1 MPGGSERDFLVND
14 MTDLRIPIAL
24 FFGIVGIILLTVTG
38 NRAALTDAPVNLYSG
53 IAMLLFAG
61 VMAWLA
67 RRPS

>member
-1 MPGGSERDFLVND
+1 MS
-14 MTDLRIPIAL
+14 DLRIPIAL
-24 FFGIVGIILLTVTG
+24 FFGITGMLLLTVTG
-38 NRAALTDAPVNLYSG
+38 NRAALTTAPVNLYTG

>member
-1 MPGGSERDFLVND
+1 

-24 FFGIVGIILLTVTG
+24 FFGIVGILLLTVTG
-38 NRAALTDAPVNLYSG
+38 NHAELASEPVNLYAG
-53 IAMLLFAG
+53 VTMLVFAG

>member
-1 MPGGSERDFLVND
+1 

-24 FFGIVGIILLTVTG
+24 FFGIVGMILLTVTG
-38 NRAALTDAPVNLYSG
+38 NHATLTDAPVNLYTG

-67 RRPS
+67 RRRS